1 MLLDGYKFDL
11 RIYVALTSIVPLR
24 IYIYEEGLVRLATVK
39 YSQALQNNKHN
50 QYTHLTNYSLNKHN
64 AAFQNN
70 LDAQQDDQGSKQ
82 SLSAFRRKLK
92 QMGYDDQ
99 LIFSKIEDIII
110 KTIVSIEHIVN
121 NATDMFVPY
130 KNGNCFE
137 LFGFDILIDR
147 DLQPWLLEVNLTPA
161 LSCDSPLD

>member
-1 MLLDGYKFDL
+1 MG
-11 RIYVALTSIVPLR
+11 
-24 IYIYEEGLVRLATVK
+24 
-39 YSQALQNNKHN
+39 H
-50 QYTHLTNYSLNKHN
+50 
-64 AAFQNN
+64 
-70 LDAQQDDQGSKQ
+70 DDN
-82 SLSAFRRKLK
+82 
-92 QMGYDDQ
+92 

-121 NATDMFVPY
+121 NAVEMFVPY
-130 KNGNCFE
+130 KSGNCFE